1 MIREVPQNTRRQRN
15 EDSPIITADA
25 AYPSCP
31 PDDLEDC
38 PELVNRS
45 DERRPSRYR
54 STSRSWEDLVHQP
67 HDISPA
73 MNRARIAVTRP
84 SSPGDP
90 AVRSSDLRAEDEFI
104 LSRNGDNGCMNHLY
118 GQRRFDDRF
127 DQRDFSDSSRSART
141 LKSQMILKSQL
152 DVSVKNMIVLFR

>member
-1 MIREVPQNTRRQRN
+1 
-15 EDSPIITADA
+15 
-25 AYPSCP
+25 
-31 PDDLEDC
+31 
-38 PELVNRS
+38 
-45 DERRPSRYR
+45 
-54 STSRSWEDLVHQP
+54 
-67 HDISPA
+67 
-73 MNRARIAVTRP
+73 MNRARIADTRP

-127 DQRDFSDSSRSART
+127 DRHRSYYDDAALHDAYRGYEVGHPLQRDFSDSSRSART